1 MMVLAHKGH
10 VMEEGV
16 VGPFYMRFGLSSVDD
31 QLDPVWMNPIVGVHA
46 CLVRPWADLEN
57 KIAHKDVQKKVEC
70 YPCAI
75 SSCEPNLVC
84 ESAFG
89 HESRR
94 RYSHFADLFTD
105 LFSTDLSIFF
115 QLSQIFRSF
124 GNRSFADLL
133 ADLSIFWEQTPSHP
147 HTHPHNP
154 RTPTSTRT
162 RTHTHTHSRAHTL
175 PTHTCRHTHS
185 HTRDH
190 TPHTLAQA
198 HTPAQ
203 APTHTRTHAPPPTH
217 TRTHPHTTQ
226 EQTPPPQ
233 TLTRAPPPALP
244 HTSPGARQARSR
256 AGTPTRVASTCVLAR
271 FINAGAR
278 QKGVY

>member
-1 MMVLAHKGH
+1 
-10 VMEEGV
+10 
-16 VGPFYMRFGLSSVDD
+16 MRFGLSSVDD

-70 YPCAI
+70 GPCAI

-94 RYSHFADLFTD
+94 RYSHFASFHISFD
-105 LFSTDLSIFF
+105 LFSTDLS
-115 QLSQIFRSF
+115 QIFRSSR
-124 GNRSFADLL
+124 RSFDLL
-133 ADLSIFWEQTPSHP
+133 GTDPPSHP

-162 RTHTHTHSRAHTL
+162 RTHTHTHSRAHPL
-175 PTHTCRHTHS
+175 PTHTCRHAHS

-190 TPHTLAQA
+190 TFHTLAEKNSV
-198 HTPAQ
+198 P
-203 APTHTRTHAPPPTH
+203 
-217 TRTHPHTTQ
+217 
-226 EQTPPPQ
+226 
-233 TLTRAPPPALP
+233 
-244 HTSPGARQARSR
+244 
-256 AGTPTRVASTCVLAR
+256 
-271 FINAGAR
+271 
-278 QKGVY
+278 